1 MHLWF
6 PQEGRV
12 SIGALLAVMNSSL
25 AEAYPVTSTPTVA
38 TSNGGACN
46 GADVDTPASILV
58 SWTITNSDPNNF
70 TAKLYE
76 NGILKLSQ
84 ATNAGMSWPKTISGA
99 VVDGPTM
106 PWNANWI
113 YRVDIVEN
121 TTGSVVSSKSSAEWT
136 QAYGGCRSGGGL

>member
-1 MHLWF
+1 MSMTL
-6 PQEGRV
+6 
-12 SIGALLAVMNSSL
+12 LLAVMNSAL
-25 AEAYPVTSTPTVA
+25 AEAYPVTATPTVA
-38 TSNGGACN
+38 TTNAGACV
-46 GADVDTPASILV
+46 GSSVETPAAIEV
-58 SWTITNSDPNNF
+58 SWTITNSDPTNF

-76 NGILKLSQ
+76 NGILKLSS
-84 ATNAGMSWPKTISGA
+84 ATAASMHWDKTISGA